1 MPSHAILGQ
10 MGRWLVPI
18 CFDLDGT
25 LGHFSSGFVLL
36 REALGE
42 IWGQAPSVEELKLCH
57 GSTDWEIVDE
67 LHQMRFG
74 LELDEAGYAA
84 YESAC
89 VARFR
94 EVFAPGLREAVGFAG
109 VLEGMHRL
117 STRRQVWLV
126 SGNAP
131 ELLAFKAEVLGIDAA
146 IPRLGSLPRHD
157 RTGLLKR
164 ALRGCPGPHL
174 YVGDRPHDLAAARAA
189 GLPFVGIGD
198 GVPGEHLSLT
208 SDAAAEH
215 LIAAIEATLVSRT

>member
-1 MPSHAILGQ
+1 M
-10 MGRWLVPI
+10 PI

-36 REALGE
+36 REALGTL
-42 IWGQAPSVEELKLCH
+42 WGEAPTAEQLGRCQ

-67 LHQMRFG
+67 LHGMRFG
-74 LELDEAGYAA
+74 RGLDESGYAA

-89 VARFR
+89 VARFQ
-94 EVFAPGLREAVGFAG
+94 EVFSPSTKMPVRFDG
-109 VLEGMHRL
+109 VLEGLHRL
-117 STRRQVWLV
+117 AATQRVGLV

-131 ELLAFKAEVLGIDAA
+131 GLLAFKAEVLGIDPA

-164 ALRGCPGPHL
+164 ALQGCPGPHL

-189 GLPFVGIGD
+189 GLPFLAIGEA
-198 GVPGEHLSLT
+198 VPGGHLSLPA
-208 SDAAAEH
+208 DAAAEQ
-215 LIAAIEATLVSRT
+215 LVAAVEAIMRSRPTAL

>member
-1 MPSHAILGQ
+1 MRSWARVW
-10 MGRWLVPI
+10 RWLVPI

-42 IWGQAPSVEELKLCH
+42 IWGQMPTVEELRLCA
-57 GSTDWEIVDE
+57 GSTDWEIVDA
-67 LHQMRFG
+67 LHRMRFG
-74 LELDEAGYAA
+74 RDLDEAGYAS

-94 EVFAPGLREAVGFAG
+94 KAFAPGAWEAVGFAG

-117 STRRQVWLV
+117 ATRRQVWLV

-146 IPRLGSLPRHD
+146 IPRLGSIPRHD

-164 ALRGCPGPHL
+164 ALRDCPGPHL
-174 YVGDRPHDLAAARAA
+174 YVGDRPHDLAAAQAA
-189 GLPFVGIGD
+189 GLPFVCIGE
-198 GVPGEHLSLT
+198 GVPGDHVSLT

-215 LIAAIEATLVSRT
+215 LIAAIEATLVGHR

>member
-1 MPSHAILGQ
+1 
-10 MGRWLVPI
+10 VI

-42 IWGQAPSVEELKLCH
+42 IWGQAPTVDELRLCQ

-67 LHQMRFG
+67 LHHMRFG
-74 LELDEAGYAA
+74 KGLDEAGYSA

-94 EVFAPGLREAVGFAG
+94 DAFTPGVREAVSFGG
-109 VLEGMHRL
+109 VLKGMHQL
-117 STRRQVWLV
+117 AATRQVGIV

-131 ELLAFKAEVLGIDAA
+131 GLLLFKAEVLRIDPS

-157 RTGLLKR
+157 RKDLLKR
-164 ALRGCPGPHL
+164 ALRDCPGPHL
-174 YVGDRPHDLAAARAA
+174 YVGDRPHDLAAALAV
-189 GLPFVGIGD
+189 GLPFVGIGEA
-198 GVPGEHLSLT
+198 VPGSHRNLPA
-208 SDAAAEH
+208 DAEAEH
-215 LIAAIEATLVSRT
+215 LIAAVEAALGAAALSGGARK